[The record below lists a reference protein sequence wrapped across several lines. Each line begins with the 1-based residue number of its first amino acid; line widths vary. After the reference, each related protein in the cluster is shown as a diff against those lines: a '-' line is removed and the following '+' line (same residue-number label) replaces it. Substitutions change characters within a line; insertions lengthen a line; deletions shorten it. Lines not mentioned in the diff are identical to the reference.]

1 MSQPILRTH
10 LERRAVV
17 YLRQSTL
24 RQVHENQESTRRQY
38 DLRQRA
44 LDLGWTPESVLV
56 LDEDL
61 GQSGRSA
68 EHREGFRRLAAEVA
82 SGQVGAIFALEPSR
96 FARCSADWH
105 RLLDLCGLT
114 DVLIADE
121 QGVYGPRDPNDRLL
135 LGLKGQMSEAEQYW
149 MRLRLQGGKLA
160 KARRGALYMRPPFGY
175 VWDAATSRYR
185 LDPDEQV
192 QRLVQ
197 LVFARFRID
206 GSGHGVMRYFSQAGL
221 KVPMR
226 RAPADEPRWVALRH
240 EAVLDMLHNPAYAG
254 AYAYGRRVDRVIL
267 LDGERRLRRSQRLPR
282 EAWKVCLQDQHP
294 AYISWD
300 QFLENEAK
308 VNQNPSNHHKPE
320 QRGAAREGA
329 ALLQGIVI
337 CGRCGQRMNV
347 HYQPRGGRTVYE
359 CCSPKRVGDGS
370 RCSSFPGRA
379 IDEAVAGL
387 FLQVARPTEI
397 ELCFAVAR
405 EAERQGE
412 AIGRQWKLR
421 LEQVRYQALLAERR
435 YKAVDPDNRVVART
449 LERDW
454 EDKLR
459 EVERVEREHTE
470 VRRRER
476 IELDDETRAQILAMA
491 RDLTHVWHATTT
503 SAVHRKNLLRML
515 IREVS
520 LTPIDVPSRQTR
532 IQVLWDTG
540 AVTEIDIARPDK
552 WSARAASSEAE
563 AALRTLVEQGHPL
576 AAIADEL
583 NRRGL
588 TTGIGRQWSA
598 QAVAGVKQRCRIVGP
613 RPRRA
618 PAEESADGL
627 LSVRG
632 IATRFGVTQAI
643 VKYWVLLGLLQPV
656 SRGGTGRPAWY
667 KLDDETAGR
676 LEQAKARGHR
686 RVRSSNLDDEEA

>member
-17 YLRQSTL
+17 YLRQSSL
-24 RQVHENQESTRRQY
+24 RQVLENQESTRRQY

-61 GQSGRSA
+61 GQSGRST
-68 EHREGFRRLAAEVA
+68 EHRAGFRRLAAEVA

-160 KARRGALYMRPPFGY
+160 KARRGALYMPPPVGY
-175 VWDAATSRYR
+175 VWDSATSRYR

-192 QRLVQ
+192 QRLVH

-206 GSGHGVMRYFSQAGL
+206 GSGHGVMRYFRRAGL
-221 KVPMR
+221 KIPIR
-226 RAPADEPRWVALRH
+226 RTASSEPNWVVLTH

-254 AYAYGRRVDRVIL
+254 VYAYGRRVDRVIL
-267 LDGERRLRRSQRLPR
+267 VDGERRQRRSQRLPR
-282 EAWKVCLQDQHP
+282 EAWKVCLRDHHP
-294 AYISWD
+294 AYITWD

-308 VNQNPSNHHKPE
+308 VNQNLSNHHRPD

-329 ALLQGIVI
+329 ALLQGIVV

-347 HYQPRGGRTVYE
+347 RYQARGGRTEYE
-359 CCSPKRVGDGS
+359 CCSPKRVGDGA
-370 RCSSFPGRA
+370 RCCSFPGRA
-379 IDEAVAGL
+379 IDAAVEAL
-387 FLQVARPTEI
+387 FLQVARPPEI

-435 YKAVDPDNRVVART
+435 YKAVDPDNRVVARS

-454 EDKLR
+454 EEKLR
-459 EVERVEREHTE
+459 EVERVEREQAE
-470 VRRRER
+470 VLRREQT
-476 IELDDETRAQILAMA
+476 ELDDDSRALILEMA
-491 RDLTHVWHATTT
+491 RDLTRVWHAPTTT
-503 SAVHRKNLLRML
+503 AVHRKNLLRLL

-520 LTPIDVPSRQTR
+520 LTPIDVPNRQTR
-532 IQVLWDTG
+532 IQILWDTG
-540 AVTEIDIARPDK
+540 AVTEIGIARPDK
-552 WSARAASSEAE
+552 RSAQATSPEAE
-563 AALRTLVEQGHPL
+563 AALRVLVAEGHPL

-583 NRRGL
+583 NRRGFR
-588 TTGIGRQWSA
+588 TGVGRPWSA
-598 QAVAGVKQRCRIVGP
+598 GGVAGVKQRCQIVGP
-613 RPRRA
+613 GPRRA
-618 PAEESADGL
+618 PAEERADGL

-632 IATRFGVTQAI
+632 IAARFGVTEAI
-643 VKYWVLLGLLQPV
+643 VKYWVLLGLLIPA
-656 SRGGTGRPAWY
+656 SPGGAGRPGWY
-667 KLDDETAGR
+667 RLDDETCER

-686 RVRSSNLDDEEA
+686 RPTSSNLHD